1 MLLRLWFLPV
11 IGAVIG
17 WVTNLLAIKL
27 IFKPYEPI
35 EIPVFGFRIQG
46 LLPKRSKELAKRIG
60 EIVEQELL
68 PKEELEK
75 ELAGLEV
82 KDEIKERILEM
93 VDKKAKER
101 IPPFIPE
108 NFQVMII
115 DFLKK
120 MVQEDLDPEIDHL
133 LEKVRNRMIN
143 ETDVAQLVETRVSSF
158 EMRELE
164 ELVLKIAT
172 KELKHI
178 EILGGILG
186 FIVGV
191 GQALIVINL

>member
-1 MLLRLWFLPV
+1 MILRLWFLPV

-27 IFKPYEPI
+27 IFKPYDPV
-35 EIPVFGFRIQG
+35 EIPVLGFKIQG
-46 LLPKRSKELAKRIG
+46 LLPKRSKELAKRVG
-60 EIVEQELL
+60 EIVEEELL

-75 ELAGLEV
+75 ELTGLEV
-82 KDEIKERILEM
+82 KDEIKARILEV
-93 VDKKAKER
+93 VDEKAKER

-115 DFLKK
+115 DFLKE
-120 MVQEDLDPEIDHL
+120 MVKKDLDPEIENM
-133 LEKVRNRMIN
+133 LEKVKNKIVN
-143 ETDVAQLVETRVSSF
+143 ETDIAQLVERQVSSF
-158 EMRELE
+158 DMRELE
-164 ELVLKIAT
+164 ELVLKIAA

-178 EILGGILG
+178 EVLGGILG

>member
-1 MLLRLWFLPV
+1 MFLRLWFLPV
-11 IGAVIG
+11 IGAIIG
-17 WVTNLLAIKL
+17 WITNLLAIKL
-27 IFKPYEPI
+27 IFRPYEPV
-35 EIPVFGFRIQG
+35 EIPVLGFKIQG
-46 LLPKRSKELAKRIG
+46 LLPKRSTELAKKIG

-82 KDEIKERILEM
+82 KDDIKEKILEV

-108 NFQVMII
+108 NLQTMII

-120 MVQEDLDPEIDHL
+120 MVQEDLDPEIDRF
-133 LEKVRNRMIN
+133 LEKIRDRMIN
-143 ETDVAQLVETRVSSF
+143 ETDVAQLVESRVSSF
-158 EMRELE
+158 EMEELE
-164 ELVLKIAT
+164 ELVLKIAA

-178 EILGGILG
+178 EVLGGVLG